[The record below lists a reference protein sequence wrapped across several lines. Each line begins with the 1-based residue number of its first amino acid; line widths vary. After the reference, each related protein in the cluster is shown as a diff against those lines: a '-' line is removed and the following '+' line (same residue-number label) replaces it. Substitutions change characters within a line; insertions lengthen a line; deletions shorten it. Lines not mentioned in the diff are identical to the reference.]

1 MKRASLAL
9 CHVSLPPRFQNIDFI
24 SKHYHAFRL
33 FYNKICNLR
42 LKRATYV
49 KFRCKSAVETI
60 TLWRRR
66 KKKQMTSQRRINA
79 RGYIRHWPNLVMV
92 YRVTFMQ
99 SFNTRSSCSIKASM
113 PQYYIEAYNIDKKNL
128 GFLNADITS
137 YLCKKVFSSKHIV
150 TWR

>member
-49 KFRCKSAVETI
+49 KFRCISAVETI

-66 KKKQMTSQRRINA
+66 KKKTDDVTMSNKCTRLYKALTEFSYGLPSYLYAIILEVVAVLKVLCLNT
-79 RGYIRHWPNLVMV
+79 ILRHII
-92 YRVTFMQ
+92 
-99 SFNTRSSCSIKASM
+99 SIKRISAS
-113 PQYYIEAYNIDKKNL
+113 
-128 GFLNADITS
+128 
-137 YLCKKVFSSKHIV
+137 
-150 TWR
+150 